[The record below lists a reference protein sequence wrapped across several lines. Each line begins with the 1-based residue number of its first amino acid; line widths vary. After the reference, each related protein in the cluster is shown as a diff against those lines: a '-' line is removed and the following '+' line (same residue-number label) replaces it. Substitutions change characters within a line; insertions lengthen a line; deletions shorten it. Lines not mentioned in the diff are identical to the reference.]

1 MERGDI
7 GKDGAWQAPAPAR
20 RQERDQSIRL
30 SVAPMMDWTDRHCRS
45 FHRALSRSAWLYTE
59 MITSQAIVHGDRE
72 RLLGRGD
79 DGDRVV
85 LQLGGNDPLELARAA
100 AVGASFGYAEINL
113 NCGCPSDRVRDG
125 AFGACLMAEPG
136 LVADCV
142 AAMAGAQPLPVTVK
156 HRIGIDRRDDYD
168 FVAAFVAR
176 VAGAGCGRFIVHARS
191 AWLDGLSPKE
201 NREIPPLRYEVVH
214 RLARDFPGIAFELNG
229 GLSSLAAARAVAAG
243 LAGAMFGRVA
253 YHDPWLLTGID
264 GEPRD
269 RHQVVCRMAA
279 YLDRHRGDGVRL
291 RHLARHLLGLYHG
304 QPGARVWRR
313 TLSDPAVLERDDAT
327 VLIGASEAIAG
338 LGLQTA

>member
-1 MERGDI
+1 
-7 GKDGAWQAPAPAR
+7 
-20 RQERDQSIRL
+20 
-30 SVAPMMDWTDRHCRS
+30 
-45 FHRALSRSAWLYTE
+45 
-59 MITSQAIVHGDRE
+59 
-72 RLLGRGD
+72 
-79 DGDRVV
+79 
-85 LQLGGNDPLELARAA
+85 
-100 AVGASFGYAEINL
+100 
-113 NCGCPSDRVRDG
+113 
-125 AFGACLMAEPG
+125 
-136 LVADCV
+136 
-142 AAMAGAQPLPVTVK
+142 
-156 HRIGIDRRDDYD
+156 
-168 FVAAFVAR
+168 
-176 VAGAGCGRFIVHARS
+176 VHARS

-269 RHQVVCRMAA
+269 RHQVACRMAA

-327 VLIGASEAIAG
+327 VLIAASEAIAG